1 MHFSCFSR
9 FEFSI
14 KKIKKKFEEDFLF
27 NIKYRKNEVNCYER
41 KKVNVKV
48 VRFGLI
54 NWFNDAIEYELSSM
68 DHITRT

>member
-9 FEFSI
+9 FEFSM
-14 KKIKKKFEEDFLF
+14 KKFEEDFLF
-27 NIKYRKNEVNCYER
+27 NVKHRKNEVNCYER

-68 DHITRT
+68 DHVMRT